1 MPVAAAIDF
10 SLQLRE
16 LLTTQ
21 GRGAGPMRN
30 LLGRNRGIKQRWSS
44 GVGTKQFDLAY
55 YRENPTAIAAS
66 GNQDFDLAG
75 ALTDSFGSTITMAK
89 IVGVVVLNFNT
100 AGTLSVRA
108 AAVNGL
114 ASWFIA
120 LGDGHIVGKAV
131 DDDTPGIY
139 FGWSPVGVTVT
150 AGTGDLLN
158 LLNNDASNG
167 ADYAIGLFGRS
178 A

>member
-1 MPVAAAIDF
+1 MPVAAKIDF
-10 SLQLRE
+10 SLQVRE
-16 LLTTQ
+16 LLTTY
-21 GRGAGPMRN
+21 GRGAGPMKN
-30 LLGRNRGIKQRWSS
+30 LLGRNRGIKQLWSD
-44 GVGTKQFDLAY
+44 GVGNKQIDRLYF
-55 YRENPTAIAAS
+55 RENPVAIAAS

-75 ALTDSFGSTITMAK
+75 SLADSFGTTITMAE

-100 AGTLSVRA
+100 AGTLTVRA

-114 ASWFIA
+114 ASWFVA
-120 LGDGHIVGKAV
+120 LGDGHVVGKAV
-131 DDDTPGIY
+131 DGDTPGIY

-158 LLNNDASNG
+158 LLNNDASNA